1 MKVVDRKELIITGGF
16 NVSPSE
22 VEEVLRSNQAIS
34 DVAVVGLPRGAG
46 GEQVVAAVVM
56 QPDTELDEQALRA
69 FCRERL
75 TPYKVPRRIVAIDE
89 LPKSMLG
96 KVLRKQV
103 RDLQDSLSSSSPF
116 LFPIHAR
123 AYPVSY

>member
-1 MKVVDRKELIITGGF
+1 MDEDGFVKVVDRRKELIITGGF

-22 VEEVLRSNQAIS
+22 VEEVLRSNQSVA
-34 DVAVVGLPRGAG
+34 DAAVVGLSRGAG

-75 TPYKVPRRIVAIDE
+75 TPYKVPRRIVAIEE

-103 RDLQDSLSSSSPF
+103 RESLQDSL
-116 LFPIHAR
+116 
-123 AYPVSY
+123 